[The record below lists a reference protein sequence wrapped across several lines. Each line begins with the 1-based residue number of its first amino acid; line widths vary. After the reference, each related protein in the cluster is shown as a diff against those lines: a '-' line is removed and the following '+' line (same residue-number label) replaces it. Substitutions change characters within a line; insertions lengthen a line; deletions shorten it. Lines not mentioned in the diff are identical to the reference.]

1 MKTWVL
7 LACMLTL
14 GACGGSA
21 EPAAVEDT
29 LTEAAAYINK
39 NGAAVLP
46 EAMAQATVGAT
57 VEGNDTIV
65 IQLANLPT
73 GNATLDS
80 NFARKMLRPK
90 VCEDT
95 STRALID
102 AGGKIR
108 FEMKSNTGKEA
119 LSAQIARC
127 G

>member
-1 MKTWVL
+1 MKNWVL
-7 LACMLTL
+7 LACTITL
-14 GACGGSA
+14 SACGGSA
-21 EPAAVEDT
+21 EPVAVENS
-29 LTEAAAYINK
+29 LTEAATYINK

-57 VEGNDTIV
+57 VEGKDTIV

-95 STRALID
+95 NTRALIE

-127 G
+127 D